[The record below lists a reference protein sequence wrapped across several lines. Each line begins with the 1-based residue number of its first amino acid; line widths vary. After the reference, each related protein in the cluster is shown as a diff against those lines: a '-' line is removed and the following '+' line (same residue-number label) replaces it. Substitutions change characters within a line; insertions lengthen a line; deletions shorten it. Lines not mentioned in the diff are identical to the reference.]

1 MLNLIPIFSSL
12 TDSELHEISSR
23 VITRTY
29 PKNTTIIHEGEKS
42 ESLYI
47 IQSGKVKIIINDDE
61 GNEFIIDLLGPNK
74 YFGELALLDHGP
86 RSATIVTIEP
96 TVLSVIQN
104 KDFSECLSNSPSM
117 SINLMKSMTTRI
129 RELTDKIRSLA
140 LVDVRGRVIDTIMR
154 LAIIKDNKLV
164 VAEKLTH
171 QEIANMVG
179 ASREMVT
186 KILNDLTEKK
196 YISIKNREIIIH
208 KKPPL
213 DL

>member
-1 MLNLIPIFSSL
+1 M